1 MASMVRYPGKVLA
14 IGAIVLPLLCQA
26 EPSVVGTWE
35 LTYVAPQ
42 AIGNTLPGGVT
53 NTKMYF
59 TAGGKLFALEPDA
72 VSIQDVKSADYTFDG
87 RTLKLSEAGV
97 QFRAM
102 TISFP
107 DDETMVASQRA
118 ESQRTFT
125 RIPAFDQKLEPKSLQ
140 LVADKSNDAIRLVY
154 DVKDYSSSPMSERL
168 RGFWEVVAYENVPRD
183 QAPPYGF
190 FNDLWTI
197 DHGKVVISRRE
208 PSAIDSVPFSYK
220 DGQFSSSGIGLG
232 GPPGSKVNWKPS
244 FNEWGN
250 LVLDGPYCRMVLKL
264 VSKST
269 VNPSAVP
276 LKVVI
281 LRLN

>member
-1 MASMVRYPGKVLA
+1 MVRHLVKVVA
-14 IGAIVLPLLCQA
+14 VGAIVLPLLCQA
-26 EPSVVGTWE
+26 EPSLVGTWE

-42 AIGNTLPGGVT
+42 AIGDTMPGGVT

-59 TAGGKLFALEPDA
+59 TADGKLFVLKPDA
-72 VSIQDVKSADYTFDG
+72 VSIQDMKSADYTFDG
-87 RTLKLSEAGV
+87 RTLKASEAGV
-97 QFRAM
+97 HSRVM

-107 DDETMVASQRA
+107 DDATMVVSQRD

-125 RIPAFDQKLEPKSLQ
+125 RIPGFDKKLEPKSLQ
-140 LVADKSNDAIRLVY
+140 LVADKSNDAVRPVY
-154 DVKDYSSSPMSERL
+154 DVKDYSSAPMIERL

-197 DHGKVVISRRE
+197 EHGKVVISRRE
-208 PSAIDSVPFSYK
+208 PSAIDSVPFSYEN
-220 DGQFSSSGIGLG
+220 GQFSSSGIGLG
-232 GPPGSKVNWKPS
+232 GPPGSKVSWKPS

-250 LVLDGPYCRMVLKL
+250 LVLDGPHCRMVLKL

-269 VNPSAVP
+269 VNLPVVP
-276 LKVVI
+276 LKVVL
-281 LRLN
+281 LRLQ